1 MQSLRQAYA
10 RQARTA
16 GFSEHWSGPAEMV
29 ERIAALAGTR
39 PDHRVLDL
47 GAGVGGPAR
56 RLAALAG
63 CRVVAI
69 DLVEQAVRVAARRGG
84 AVQYAVAD
92 AQALPLGPAT
102 IDQVWAL
109 GILAHLRDVRRAL
122 EGALRVLR
130 PGGTLVATEV
140 FRGSSEEPAFLRS
153 APKPWRP
160 LDTAEAGRRLAAVG
174 FRDVRLLDWPGHAV
188 PQESPAI
195 DPRLRADLAA
205 GRLRSAMV
213 LARRP

>member
-1 MQSLRQAYA
+1 
-10 RQARTA
+10 
-16 GFSEHWSGPAEMV
+16 MV